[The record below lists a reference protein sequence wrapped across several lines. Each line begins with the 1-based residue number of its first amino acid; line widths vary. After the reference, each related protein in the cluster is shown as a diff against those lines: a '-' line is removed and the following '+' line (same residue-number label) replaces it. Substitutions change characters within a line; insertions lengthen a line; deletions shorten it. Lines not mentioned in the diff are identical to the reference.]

1 MSHGVY
7 CSIVGIWKASPPLH
21 KATAEKF
28 VIILPKYKHLEN
40 LSAMKPQNI
49 ALRQT
54 ARFKNL
60 SLEESP
66 QE

>member
-1 MSHGVY
+1 MSLVVY
-7 CSIVGIWKASPPLH
+7 CSIMEIRKASPPLQ
-21 KATAEKF
+21 KVTAENF

-60 SLEESP
+60 SLGESP